1 MCRQFRRLDFD
12 QIGFHVLD
20 DSIADAVRQKIDNR
34 RMDLGCRGECPAFLP
49 TAVDNF
55 GDLIGQLFVNAAIG
69 LGFEFTLGDGRR
81 SAMRARA
88 FGDRKT
94 SGQIGYLID
103 EFAVRVGDIEGLDQF

>member
-1 MCRQFRRLDFD
+1 
-12 QIGFHVLD
+12 
-20 DSIADAVRQKIDNR
+20 
-34 RMDLGCRGECPAFLP
+34 MDLGCRGECPAFLP

-69 LGFEFTLGDGRR
+69 LGFEFTFGDGRR

-94 SGQIGYLID
+94 SGQIGYLVD
-103 EFAVRVGDIEGLDQF
+103 EFPVRVGDIEGLDQFYPWPGSWRFVDLIRYQAAATCHYDACSSFHIDI